1 MKQWIFTAALSI
13 SLVCGHLEAA
23 GGEYSIRKELAGQ
36 EQAGQTQEVQ
46 SRAGQ
51 TQEVQS
57 RAGQVQE
64 VQGRAVQVQEV
75 QSRAVQ
81 VQAVQS
87 RAVQTQEV
95 QGRAVQT
102 QAVQV
107 QEAQSRAVQVQA
119 VQSRASQTQS
129 VQAQSGQA
137 QASQTENA
145 DFLKLYAQSAVLM
158 DGSSGRILYGKGQDI
173 IRPMASTTKIMTCIL
188 ALELGNLDDKVT
200 ASSYAA
206 SQPKVHLGVRSGEEY
221 RLEDLLYALML
232 ESYND
237 AAVMIA
243 ENIGGSVEDFA
254 ALMNQKAEELG
265 CRDTYFITPN
275 GLDGVKK
282 DKDGV
287 EHIHSTTAADLA
299 AIMRYCVMESPKKEE
314 FLSITRTQNHTFT
327 DSSGRRS
334 YSCFNHNAFLNMM
347 EGVLS
352 GKTGFTGGAG
362 YSYVGAMENDGRT
375 YIIALLGCGWPPHKT
390 YKWAD
395 ARKLYTYGL
404 EHFRLKDV
412 FREEVLPDIPVTG
425 GLCWE
430 EEGTCQESTGASL
443 HLKEEEMHLPLLLGE
458 DEEVQVTKKIPAVL
472 QAPVREGQKIG
483 TIDYSLNGTVI
494 RQYPVY
500 ADRGVD
506 KMTFSRVVWHI
517 LGIFMDFGKTY
528 HII

>member
-1 MKQWIFTAALSI
+1 MKQWIFTIALSI
-13 SLVCGHLEAA
+13 SLVCGQLEAA
-23 GGEYSIRKELAGQ
+23 AGEYTIQKEQTGGTGQEPAGQ
-36 EQAGQTQEVQ
+36 GQAGQKQAGQEPAGLEQAGQKQ
-46 SRAGQ
+46 AGQ
-51 TQEVQS
+51 
-57 RAGQVQE
+57 GQDA
-64 VQGRAVQVQEV
+64 R
-75 QSRAVQ
+75 
-81 VQAVQS
+81 
-87 RAVQTQEV
+87 
-95 QGRAVQT
+95 
-102 QAVQV
+102 
-107 QEAQSRAVQVQA
+107 
-119 VQSRASQTQS
+119 
-129 VQAQSGQA
+129 
-137 QASQTENA
+137 TENA

-243 ENIGGSVEDFA
+243 ENIGGSVEEFA

-299 AIMRYCVMESPKKEE
+299 AIMRYCVMESPKKDE

-362 YSYVGAMENDGRT
+362 YSYVGAMENEGRT

-390 YKWAD
+390 YKWTD

-404 EHFRLKDV
+404 EHFQLKDV

-425 GLCWE
+425 GLCWD
-430 EEGTCQESTGASL
+430 EEGTCQESIDLKL

-458 DEEVQVTKKIPAVL
+458 GEQVQVTKKIPAL
-472 QAPVREGQKIG
+472 LKAPVREGQKVG

-494 RQYPVY
+494 KQYPVY
-500 ADRGVD
+500 AGRGVD
-506 KMTFSRVVWHI
+506 EMTFSRVIRHV
-517 LGIFMDFGKTY
+517 LVIFMDFGKSC

>member
-23 GGEYSIRKELAGQ
+23 GGEYSIRKEQAGQ
-36 EQAGQTQEVQ
+36 EQAVQTQEVQGRAVQTQEVQGRAVQAQEVQ
-46 SRAGQ
+46 SRAVQ
-51 TQEVQS
+51 VQEVQS
-57 RAGQVQE
+57 RVVQVQEAQGRAVQAQE
-64 VQGRAVQVQEV
+64 VQGRAVQVQEA
-75 QSRAVQ
+75 QNRAVQ
-81 VQAVQS
+81 N

-119 VQSRASQTQS
+119 VQSRAGQTQS

-299 AIMRYCVMESPKKEE
+299 AIMRY
-314 FLSITRTQNHTFT
+314 
-327 DSSGRRS
+327 
-334 YSCFNHNAFLNMM
+334 SCFNHNAFLNMM

-375 YIIALLGCGWPPHKT
+375 YVIALLGCGWPPHKT